1 MSKVTGTWREKIQ
14 YTTACLAF
22 LSGQILTWVQYLQQ
36 GEISTGVLGFVA
48 QTLVYSASIYGV
60 SIYIQGK
67 FGQIISKIKN
77 NYKTLL
83 NAICGLLIAFCLASG
98 IFYHNK
104 ANRLSEELKMA
115 NNNIE
120 AYQDALSGAQQAS
133 GVLRLDMKKLKDYN
147 DKLVQQLDSVRKVEK
162 LKSKEIQVAA
172 TQKQIINVNK
182 SKGVGGDIMTI
193 LKDSVYKD
201 SLQYNDLTKVYYTIG
216 KDSVNIKLDVQNTQ
230 YLYIYKHR
238 EYKNKKNFFKRL
250 ITFDWKKKDVYKYRI
265 HNTNDI
271 LKEDSIRIIEA
282 I

>member
-1 MSKVTGTWREKIQ
+1 MLTAITW
-14 YTTACLAF
+14 
-22 LSGQILTWVQYLQQ
+22 
-36 GEISTGVLGFVA
+36 
-48 QTLVYSASIYGV
+48 
-60 SIYIQGK
+60 
-67 FGQIISKIKN
+67 IKN
-77 NYKTLL
+77 SLNWMKNNIKLLL
-83 NAICGLLIAFCLASG
+83 NAFLGLLIAFSLSCG
-98 IFYHNK
+98 IIYHNK
-104 ANRLSEELKMA
+104 SQRLSEELKIA

-133 GVLRLDMKKLKDYN
+133 GVLQLDMNKLKEYN
-147 DKLVQQLDSVRKVEK
+147 DKLVQQIDSVRKKEGI
-162 LKSKEIQVAA
+162 KSKEIQTAA
-172 TQKQIINVNK
+172 TQKQFIDVNK
-182 SKGVGGDIMTI
+182 SKGVGGNIITI

-250 ITFDWKKKDVYKYRI
+250 ITFDWKKKDVYKYKI

>member
-1 MSKVTGTWREKIQ
+1 MQ
-14 YTTACLAF
+14 
-22 LSGQILTWVQYLQQ
+22 QIL
-36 GEISTGVLGFVA
+36 
-48 QTLVYSASIYGV
+48 
-60 SIYIQGK
+60 
-67 FGQIISKIKN
+67 SKIKN

-83 NAICGLLIAFCLASG
+83 NAICGLLIAFCIASG
-98 IFYHNK
+98 IFYRNK
-104 ANRLSEELKMA
+104 ANRLSQELKMA

-120 AYQDALSGAQQAS
+120 AYQDALNGAQQAS

-147 DKLVQQLDSVRKVEK
+147 DKLVQQIDSIRKTEK

-182 SKGVGGDIMTI
+182 SKGVGSNIITI

-201 SLQYNDLTKVYYTIG
+201 SLQYNNLTKVYYTIG

-230 YLYIYKHR
+230 YLYVYKHR

-250 ITFDWKKKDVYKYRI
+250 ITFDWKKKDVYKYKI

-271 LKEDSIRIIEA
+271 LKEDSIRIIEV

>member
-1 MSKVTGTWREKIQ
+1 MQ
-14 YTTACLAF
+14 
-22 LSGQILTWVQYLQQ
+22 QIL
-36 GEISTGVLGFVA
+36 
-48 QTLVYSASIYGV
+48 
-60 SIYIQGK
+60 
-67 FGQIISKIKN
+67 SKIKN

-83 NAICGLLIAFCLASG
+83 NAICGLLIAFCVESG

-104 ANRLSEELKMA
+104 ANRLSQELKMA

-120 AYQDALSGAQQAS
+120 AYQDALNGSQQAS

-147 DKLVQQLDSVRKVEK
+147 DELVQQLDSVRKTEK

-182 SKGVGGDIMTI
+182 SKGVGGDIITI

-201 SLQYNDLTKVYYTIG
+201 SLQYNNLTKVYYTIG

-230 YLYIYKHR
+230 YLYVYKHR

-250 ITFDWKKKDVYKYRI
+250 ITFDWKKKDVYKYKIR
-265 HNTNDI
+265 NTNDI
-271 LKEDSIRIIEA
+271 LKEDGIRIIEV

>member
-1 MSKVTGTWREKIQ
+1 MQ
-14 YTTACLAF
+14 
-22 LSGQILTWVQYLQQ
+22 QIL
-36 GEISTGVLGFVA
+36 
-48 QTLVYSASIYGV
+48 
-60 SIYIQGK
+60 
-67 FGQIISKIKN
+67 SKIKN

-83 NAICGLLIAFCLASG
+83 NAICGLLIAFCVASG
-98 IFYHNK
+98 ILYHNK
-104 ANRLSEELKMA
+104 ANRLSQELKMA

-120 AYQDALSGAQQAS
+120 AYQDALNGAQQAS
-133 GVLRLDMKKLKDYN
+133 GVLRLDIKKLKDYN
-147 DKLVQQLDSVRKVEK
+147 DKLVQQLDSVRKTEK

-182 SKGVGGDIMTI
+182 SKGVGGDIITI

-201 SLQYNDLTKVYYTIG
+201 SLQYNNLTKVYYTIG

-230 YLYIYKHR
+230 YLYVYKHR

-250 ITFDWKKKDVYKYRI
+250 ITFDWKKKDVYKYKIR
-265 HNTNDI
+265 NTNGI

>member
-1 MSKVTGTWREKIQ
+1 MQ
-14 YTTACLAF
+14 
-22 LSGQILTWVQYLQQ
+22 QIL
-36 GEISTGVLGFVA
+36 
-48 QTLVYSASIYGV
+48 
-60 SIYIQGK
+60 
-67 FGQIISKIKN
+67 SKIKN

-83 NAICGLLIAFCLASG
+83 NAICGLLIAFCLVSG

-104 ANRLSEELKMA
+104 ANRLSQELKMV

-147 DKLVQQLDSVRKVEK
+147 DKLVQQLDSVRKTEK

-182 SKGVGGDIMTI
+182 SKGVGGDIITI

-201 SLQYNDLTKVYYTIG
+201 SLQYNNLTKVYYTIG

-230 YLYIYKHR
+230 YLYVYKHR

-250 ITFDWKKKDVYKYRI
+250 ITFDWKKKDVYKYKIR
-265 HNTNDI
+265 NTNDI

>member
-1 MSKVTGTWREKIQ
+1 MQ
-14 YTTACLAF
+14 
-22 LSGQILTWVQYLQQ
+22 QIL
-36 GEISTGVLGFVA
+36 
-48 QTLVYSASIYGV
+48 
-60 SIYIQGK
+60 
-67 FGQIISKIKN
+67 SKIKN

-83 NAICGLLIAFCLASG
+83 NAICGLLIAFCVESG

-104 ANRLSEELKMA
+104 ANRLSQELKMA

-120 AYQDALSGAQQAS
+120 AYQDALNGAQQAS

-147 DKLVQQLDSVRKVEK
+147 DKLVQQLDSVRKTEK

-182 SKGVGGDIMTI
+182 SKGVGGDIITI

-201 SLQYNDLTKVYYTIG
+201 SLQYNNLTKVYYTIG

-230 YLYIYKHR
+230 YLYVYKHR

-250 ITFDWKKKDVYKYRI
+250 ITFDWKKKDVYKYKIR
-265 HNTNDI
+265 NTNDI

>member
-1 MSKVTGTWREKIQ
+1 MQ
-14 YTTACLAF
+14 
-22 LSGQILTWVQYLQQ
+22 QIL
-36 GEISTGVLGFVA
+36 
-48 QTLVYSASIYGV
+48 
-60 SIYIQGK
+60 
-67 FGQIISKIKN
+67 SKIKN

-83 NAICGLLIAFCLASG
+83 NAICGLLIAFCVASG
-98 IFYHNK
+98 ILYHNK
-104 ANRLSEELKMA
+104 ANRLSQELKMA

-147 DKLVQQLDSVRKVEK
+147 DELVQQLDSVRKTEK

-182 SKGVGGDIMTI
+182 SKGVGGDIITI
-193 LKDSVYKD
+193 LKDSIYKD
-201 SLQYNDLTKVYYTIG
+201 SLQYNNLTKVYYTIG

-230 YLYIYKHR
+230 YLYVYKHR

-250 ITFDWKKKDVYKYRI
+250 ITFDWKKKDVYKYKIR
-265 HNTNDI
+265 NTNDI

>member
-1 MSKVTGTWREKIQ
+1 MQ
-14 YTTACLAF
+14 
-22 LSGQILTWVQYLQQ
+22 QILN
-36 GEISTGVLGFVA
+36 
-48 QTLVYSASIYGV
+48 
-60 SIYIQGK
+60 
-67 FGQIISKIKN
+67 KIKN

-83 NAICGLLIAFCLASG
+83 NTICGLLIAFCVESG

-147 DKLVQQLDSVRKVEK
+147 NKLVQQLDSVRKIEK

-182 SKGVGGDIMTI
+182 SKGVGGNIITI
-193 LKDSVYKD
+193 LKDSIYKD
-201 SLQYNDLTKVYYTIG
+201 SLQYNNLTKVYYTIG

-250 ITFDWKKKDVYKYRI
+250 ITFDWKKKDVYKYKIR
-265 HNTNDI
+265 NTNDI

>member
-1 MSKVTGTWREKIQ
+1 MQ
-14 YTTACLAF
+14 
-22 LSGQILTWVQYLQQ
+22 QIL
-36 GEISTGVLGFVA
+36 
-48 QTLVYSASIYGV
+48 
-60 SIYIQGK
+60 
-67 FGQIISKIKN
+67 SKIKN

-83 NAICGLLIAFCLASG
+83 NAICGLLIAFCVASG
-98 IFYHNK
+98 ILYHNK
-104 ANRLSEELKMA
+104 ANRLSQELKMA

-147 DKLVQQLDSVRKVEK
+147 DKLVQQLDSVRKTEK

-182 SKGVGGDIMTI
+182 SKGVGGDIITI

-201 SLQYNDLTKVYYTIG
+201 SLQYNNLTKVYYTIG

-230 YLYIYKHR
+230 YLYVYKHR

-250 ITFDWKKKDVYKYRI
+250 ITFDWKKKDVYKYKI
-265 HNTNDI
+265 SNTNDI